1 MSRPVGIALIGMG
14 WWGKKMLNVLEAAP
28 ADIRVVRAVEPNI
41 ETVRALC
48 AEKGVPLTAD
58 YADAL
63 ADPQV
68 EAVVLATPHALH
80 GAQIEAAVAAGKHVF
95 CEKPLAMDKAGAEK
109 AVRLCRDAG
118 LVLGMG
124 HERRWEPPIVQ
135 LLAKADCRRN
145 GSDSSDRS
153 ELQPRQVSGARPE

>member
-1 MSRPVGIALIGMG
+1 MG
-14 WWGKKMLNVLEAAP
+14 WWGKKMLDVLEAAP

-63 ADPQV
+63 ADPEV

-80 GAQIEAAVAAGKHVF
+80 VAQIEAAVAAGKHVF

-109 AVRLCRDAG
+109 AVRVC
-118 LVLGMG
+118 
-124 HERRWEPPIVQ
+124 
-135 LLAKADCRRN
+135 
-145 GSDSSDRS
+145 SDGRPGPWD
-153 ELQPRQVSGARPE
+153 GARAALGAPDRRASGQG

>member
-1 MSRPVGIALIGMG
+1 M
-14 WWGKKMLNVLEAAP
+14 
-28 ADIRVVRAVEPNI
+28 RAVEPNL
-41 ETVRALC
+41 ETARALC
-48 AEKGVPLTAD
+48 AEKGVALTAD

-63 ADPQV
+63 SDPDV

-95 CEKPLAMDKAGAEK
+95 CEKPLALTKAGAEK

-124 HERRWEPPIVQ
+124 HERRWEPPIAETAGQ
-135 LLAKADCRRN
+135 SRR
-145 GSDSSDRS
+145 R
-153 ELQPRQVSGARPE
+153 